1 MHDDTEN
8 KKRASDATSPA
19 DPRPANP
26 SEAEYLKREA
36 DDARGAISR
45 TLHEMRA
52 SLKDAGD
59 VRAWAR
65 TYPWSTL
72 GVAAAAGFLV
82 AAAFVPRRGRGRDDQ
97 DAALLERILT
107 DEQIESRLRE
117 LAKEDVGRP
126 PREGVLHTLV
136 TSLVKTFGPA
146 VQSAVT
152 AAIAARTPPPPSP
165 NGKAPAERTDADSPD
180 SSDATG
186 SAEPPPGPD

>member
-1 MHDDTEN
+1 MHDDTKN
-8 KKRASDATSPA
+8 KEHASDATSA
-19 DPRPANP
+19 GRPRPANP

-45 TLHEMRA
+45 TVAEMRG

-72 GVAAAAGFLV
+72 GVAAAAGFVV
-82 AAAFVPRRGRGRDDQ
+82 AAAFVPRRRRRDDE

-117 LAKEDVGRP
+117 LAEEDVGRP
-126 PREGVLHTLV
+126 PREGVLHALV

-152 AAIAARTPPPPSP
+152 AAIAARPQQPASP
-165 NGKAPAERTDADSPD
+165 NGEAPAEQSDADSH
-180 SSDATG
+180 DATG